1 MEKLLPPDKI
11 LAARVL
17 GEVGFA
23 DRLIAYRL
31 SERLGAVA
39 ATLYSFPEVVSLL
52 HDPCPRLDWNGLTR
66 WVREVLGDLELAAAM
81 EGLLGAESNEGARLL
96 CLRELL
102 GQRLVQC
109 HAVAAISPA

>member
-31 SERLGAVA
+31 SARMGAVA

-52 HDPCPRLDWNGLTR
+52 HDPCPRLDWNGLAR

-81 EGLLGAESNEGARLL
+81 EGLLSAESNEGARLL

-102 GQRLVQC
+102 VQRLVQC
-109 HAVAAISPA
+109 RALAAICCV